1 MAKAIKRHTRAAQGS
16 LSNRLREVIKNRG
29 MTAYGLAKDADLD
42 PGIVQRF
49 LTGRRDIRLETA
61 DRLVAAL
68 GLKLVESA
76 KGRGKSR
83 PTDTP
88 AAVAP
93 VRPPEAPDRESD
105 DFAVNHGAGEVY
117 DESDGSQIATN
128 P

>member
-68 GLKLVESA
+68 GLKLVESGS
-76 KGRGKSR
+76 KGRGKTR

-88 AAVAP
+88 AAVAR
-93 VRPPEAPDRESD
+93 VRPPEAPDGDLD
-105 DFAVNHGAGEVY
+105 DFA
-117 DESDGSQIATN
+117 
-128 P
+128 